1 MKFSFSHILLYIM
14 SMVLLAACAGRTTDD
29 MISDAEAC
37 MADGRYDKA
46 LSVTQSCIESDTT
59 LTVGQKCRIALVQ
72 VTAGSRTDDQ
82 SAIADG
88 VKLFHSAYA
97 DAPDSVRSFVG
108 EMITHENAMPDD
120 TFFLFELADPASVQ
134 YSEFE
139 YPDSISVSD
148 LAVIDYE

>member
-1 MKFSFSHILLYIM
+1 MFMAL
-14 SMVLLAACAGRTTDD
+14 CASCATRSTDE

-37 MADGRYDKA
+37 VADGRYDKA
-46 LSVTQSCIESDTT
+46 LSVTQSCIESDTA

-82 SAIADG
+82 SAIAEG
-88 VKLFHSAYA
+88 VKLFHRAYA

-108 EMITHENAMPDD
+108 KMIVFENEFPDEAM
-120 TFFLFELADPASVQ
+120 LLLELGDPASVE

-148 LAVIDYE
+148 LAASGHE

>member
-82 SAIADG
+82 SAIAEG

-108 EMITHENAMPDD
+108 A
-120 TFFLFELADPASVQ
+120 
-134 YSEFE
+134 
-139 YPDSISVSD
+139 
-148 LAVIDYE
+148 